1 MRAYS
6 KDIHFS
12 VSMTNL
18 SQVSEIIKN
27 ENKKNRIRYVIETGT
42 NLGLGSTKML
52 AETFINE
59 EQPPEIITLEA
70 NWLNW
75 KKAKKNLEKYNFV
88 KPFWGLSV
96 SKDKAV
102 DFVKNDYAILH
113 HQEFPDIYI
122 DGGDDPKGFYEKEL
136 SGEFG
141 YTRFKLVNLIF
152 KYFENRDK
160 KKYFGGED
168 LLKKFVSKYKKE
180 VPLILLDSAGGIGL
194 LEFKIVTET
203 MGSDPYYLLLDDINH
218 LKHFRSFK
226 EIKENPSF
234 TILAENVESGWVF
247 AKSN

>member
-1 MRAYS
+1 
-6 KDIHFS
+6 
-12 VSMTNL
+12 
-18 SQVSEIIKN
+18 
-27 ENKKNRIRYVIETGT
+27 
-42 NLGLGSTKML
+42 
-52 AETFINE
+52 
-59 EQPPEIITLEA
+59 
-70 NWLNW
+70 
-75 KKAKKNLEKYNFV
+75 
-88 KPFWGLSV
+88 
-96 SKDKAV
+96 
-102 DFVKNDYAILH
+102 
-113 HQEFPDIYI
+113 
-122 DGGDDPKGFYEKEL
+122 L